1 MKRAPRRHW
10 TPVEDAMLR
19 KLLAAGW
26 RHRAIGQ
33 ALGRPKQGVTSRWN
47 LLRRGLRKHA
57 WSPEEDA
64 LIRDTAGYRTAESI
78 GAELGRTA
86 AAVSG
91 RASIIGANWWRP
103 DRRRVNIGFTG
114 TQVARLLG
122 VPCSKTIAEWI
133 DKGYLPASRRAPRLG
148 EHSYKVAYR
157 VMPDALRAFLR
168 DYPWLYDRGRIA
180 DRGWAAYVRSNVPH
194 ERWMGTREAARLLYM
209 TEAGVGIAIRK
220 GDLRAEKIG
229 ANWVIPESAIRAYV
243 PPPLGYQAT
252 KHPETAA
259 AVRARRVANLAARKS
274 VCYRQ
279 RPEAVAR
286 MEAGRA
292 RRRVA
297 QAA

>member
-1 MKRAPRRHW
+1 MRAPRKTW
-10 TPVEDAMLR
+10 TPQEDALLR
-19 KLLAAGW
+19 KMIAAGW
-26 RHRAIGQ
+26 LHRVIGQ

-57 WSPEEDA
+57 WSPDEDA

-78 GAELGRTA
+78 GAELGRTP
-86 AAVSG
+86 AAVSD

-103 DRRRVNIGFTG
+103 DQRRVNIGFTG
-114 TQVARLLG
+114 TQVARMLG

-148 EHSYKVAYR
+148 EHNYKVAYR

-168 DYPWLYDRGRIA
+168 DYPWLYDRDRIA
-180 DRGWAAYVRSNVPH
+180 DKGWAAYVGANVPR
-194 ERWMGTREAARLLYM
+194 ERWMGTREAAQLLCM
-209 TEAGVGIAIRK
+209 TEANVGKAIRQ
-220 GDLRAEKIG
+220 GDLRAEKVG
-229 ANWVIPESAIRAYV
+229 PNWVITEAAIRAYV

-252 KHPETAA
+252 KYPEIAA
-259 AVRARRVANLAARKS
+259 QVAARRAANLAARKS

-292 RRRVA
+292 KRRQ